1 MNHIDAKVIM
11 IEKKDNIT
19 LVSFSAQKQNLKMMS
34 LGLNTPIK
42 EGSPVTLGVKA
53 TSIALAKN
61 LSGEIS
67 MSNQLPCTI
76 VSLNKGELLCSIT
89 LRFGDALIESITT
102 LKSASTMNLE
112 LEDEVIALI
121 KASELSILE
130 VR

>member
-1 MNHIDAKVIM
+1 MNHIEAKVIK
-11 IEKKDNIT
+11 IEQKDNIT
-19 LVSFSAQKQNLKMMS
+19 LVSFASQGQNLRMMS

-42 EGSPVTLGVKA
+42 EGSQVTLGVKA

-67 MSNQLPCTI
+67 MSNQLPCKI
-76 VSLNKGELLCSIT
+76 EALNKGELLCSIT

-102 LKSASTMNLE
+102 LKSANTMNLE